1 MEINRTGPVK
11 RRSKKEMG
19 ELLDA
24 TLQALED
31 EPGAMTIRHLCYV
44 MESRKYIEKTERAF
58 KTYDGHLVNWR
69 RKGLVPWDAFVDNTR
84 WYYGATGYNGL
95 EEALIQSKKAYRR
108 NIWADLNVYVEIWT
122 EKDAIAGILLEAA
135 NVYGVQVLPLRGF
148 ASLST
153 LYNAAATFREMN
165 RRGKEVFIYYFG
177 DHDPSGRLIDP
188 SALRSLE
195 DDFDAKVNF
204 ERVAVTE
211 DQIRTYK
218 LPTRPTKKSSHSK
231 GFTGG
236 SVEIDALPM
245 TVLRGMV
252 DQVLSQHVPRGWLA
266 AMEQTEAG
274 EREIYDAFIRIYK
287 NALDEVGR

>member
-1 MEINRTGPVK
+1 
-11 RRSKKEMG
+11 MG

-95 EEALIQSKKAYRR
+95 EEALIQSKNAYRR

-135 NVYGVQVLPLRGF
+135 DVYGVKVLPLRGF
-148 ASLST
+148 ASLT
-153 LYNAAATFREMN
+153 VLYNAAAAFNEMN
-165 RRGKEVFIYYFG
+165 RRGKNVYIYYFG
-177 DHDPSGRLIDP
+177 DHDDSGQLIDP
-188 SALRSLE
+188 CALRSLE
-195 DDFDAKVNF
+195 DDFGVKVNF
-204 ERVAVTE
+204 ERVALTE
-211 DQIRTYK
+211 YQIQYYN
-218 LPTRPTKKSSHSK
+218 LPTRPAKESSHSK
-231 GFTGG
+231 HLAKKGASGS

-245 TVLRGMV
+245 NVLRGMV

-266 AMEQTEAG
+266 AMEQIETG
-274 EREIYDAFIRIYK
+274 EREIYGAFIQ
-287 NALDEVGR
+287 ALNQMRE